1 MATVVAL
8 DTSALTMPVE
18 LDVRLFDELERHL
31 GAVEPVAPEAVRDE
45 LERLAVGRGRV
56 RTAARVGLDLLER
69 RCRVLE
75 TTASI
80 ADEAVLELATT
91 GPATHLATADREL
104 ARRALDAG
112 VTVFSPRGGQHLAVE
127 RP

>member
-31 GAVEPVAPEAVRDE
+31 GAVDPVAPAAVRLE
-45 LERLAVGRGRV
+45 LERLADGRGRE
-56 RTAARVGLDLLER
+56 RTAARVGLALLDR
-69 RCRVLE
+69 RCRVRE
-75 TTASI
+75 TEATV
-80 ADEAVLELATT
+80 ADDAVLELATT
-91 GPATHLATADREL
+91 GPATHLVTADREL
-104 ARRALDAG
+104 ARRALDSGA
-112 VTVFSPRGGQHLAVE
+112 TVLSPRGGQHLAVE